1 LHHNLAEIDQQ
12 ADKEVPATTA
22 GWAEVISEITSNP
35 GVVMVIGEADAGKT
49 SFCVQ
54 LANAAVRAGI
64 PTAIVDADVGQSE
77 IGAPGTIGMGLV
89 SGPVEIMSEVKPK
102 RLYFIGT
109 TSPVRHL
116 LECCV
121 GARRMTDAAREQ
133 GAKLIILDTTGLV
146 DGYLGRKLKTCKVD
160 LVRPD
165 YILAVQKRKEVEHLL
180 APFAGMES
188 VKIERVPASELARR
202 KPQEFRTAR
211 RRANFNRHF
220 NDAPGHMIR
229 LDDISTWHTWLGSGR
244 RMKWQY
250 MKFME
255 DALRCRIL
263 HAEVTGRGIFA
274 VAERKCERSG
284 LREIEEQF
292 KTRNITIIAGE
303 ALNNLL
309 VGLADSRG
317 NTINVG
323 LIQAIDFQQR
333 LMFVLS
339 PIKTITPVKIVQF
352 GSIHLT
358 KEGRELGSLGPGDI

>member
-1 LHHNLAEIDQQ
+1 
-12 ADKEVPATTA
+12 
-22 GWAEVISEITSNP
+22 
-35 GVVMVIGEADAGKT
+35 MVIGEADAGKT

-54 LANAAVRAGI
+54 LANAGVGAGVS
-64 PTAIVDADVGQSE
+64 TAIVDADVGQSE

-89 SGPVEIMSEVKPK
+89 TAPVEVMSEVKPK
-102 RLYFIGT
+102 RLHFIGA
-109 TSPVRHL
+109 TSPVSHL
-116 LECCV
+116 LECCG

-133 GAKLIILDTTGLV
+133 GASLIILDTTGLV
-146 DGYLGRKLKTCKVD
+146 DGYLGRKLKTCKAD

-165 YILAVQKRKEVEHLL
+165 YIVAVQKRKEVEHLL
-180 APFAGMES
+180 APFEHMES
-188 VKIERVPASELARR
+188 PEIVRVTASQLARR
-202 KPQEFRTAR
+202 KPQEFRAAR
-211 RRANFNRHF
+211 RRANFSRHF
-220 NDAPGHMIR
+220 SDAPGHMIR

-250 MKFME
+250 LKFME
-255 DALRCRIL
+255 DSLKCRIL

-274 VAERKCERSG
+274 VAERKCVRTG
-284 LREIEEQF
+284 LREIQEQF
-292 KTRNITIIAGE
+292 RTRNIVIVAGE

-309 VGLADSRG
+309 VGLADARG

-339 PIKTITPVKIVQF
+339 PIKTITPVRVVQF

-358 KEGRELGSLGPGDI
+358 KEGREMGSLGPGDI